1 MGFGKLVF
9 GFFLVGM
16 GALLLGAALG
26 YLPHGVWPW
35 LARFW
40 PVLLVGFGL
49 ALLANAL
56 KNALLGVFALALVAA
71 AFVFGGWWISKHTE
85 MGLPPTQATVI
96 NFTNPNIRM
105 LRVKARAVGGS
116 FAIHTQPGDP
126 DEARMNAK
134 SILGKDMIAHGY
146 EAKDGV
152 GYLVWP
158 TTPIAGDM
166 SLFGSIVDARLPE
179 RQRVSLRSSNY
190 FAFGTINLREDAL
203 DEAEIKA
210 ISSSVRL
217 AVGPLRPRMIHVH
230 GLLSNVEITLPADAA
245 ARVEYDSPLTWHSF
259 TNDFTEH
266 VSGRVKGKA
275 AFWTAEGKGPLT
287 VIHVG
292 GYLMRIRVQRQ
303 EPPKP

>member
-1 MGFGKLVF
+1 MGFGKLAF

-56 KNALLGVFALALVAA
+56 KNALLGTFALALVAA

-96 NFTNPNIRM
+96 NLTNPGIRM
-105 LRVKARAVGGS
+105 LRVQERMVGGS

-126 DEARMNAK
+126 HEAQMNAK

-158 TTPIAGDM
+158 TTPIAGDL

-179 RQRVSLRSSNY
+179 HEPVSLRSSNY
-190 FAFGTINLREDAL
+190 FAFGNIFLDQAAL
-203 DEAEIKA
+203 EEADIKA
-210 ISSSVRL
+210 ISSSVRMT
-217 AVGPLRPRMIHVH
+217 VGPIRPRTIRVH
-230 GLLSNVEITLPADAA
+230 GLLSNVEIRLPADAA
-245 ARVEYDSPLTWHSF
+245 ARVEYDSPLTWHSLSS
-259 TNDFTEH
+259 DFMEH

-292 GYLMRIRVQRQ
+292 GHLMRIHVYR
-303 EPPKP
+303 EPAPKP